1 MNEPS
6 KIQFCCKNKKKQV
19 LNHNWSQ
26 LIYFL
31 MAFCIDLSPHS
42 APILYP
48 RNNTAVYLYLI
59 FISVF
64 IPALLGS
71 PALEFLWCGSWCC
84 GGILLDI
91 GCQRGIQDVGEFQ
104 SFATVLET
112 LGLFLFSVGNAVW
125 KICL

>member
-1 MNEPS
+1 MNLAKYS
-6 KIQFCCKNKKKQV
+6 SAVKTKRNKFWITID
-19 LNHNWSQ
+19 HNWY
-26 LIYFL
+26 IFL

-48 RNNTAVYLYLI
+48 RNNTAVYLYMI

-71 PALEFLWCGSWCC
+71 PALGFLWCGSWCC